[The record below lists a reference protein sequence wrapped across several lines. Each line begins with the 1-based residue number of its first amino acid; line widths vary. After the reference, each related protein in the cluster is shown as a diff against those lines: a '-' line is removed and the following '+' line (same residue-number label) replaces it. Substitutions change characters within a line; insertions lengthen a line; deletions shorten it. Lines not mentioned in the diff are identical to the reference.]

1 MTASASERSIFPF
14 KKARLVNSPGSAGRA
29 PATDSRSNSRAT
41 VRLPPWQESSSM
53 SSPV

>member
-14 KKARLVNSPGSAGRA
+14 RKARFVNSPGSAGRT
-29 PATDSRSNSRAT
+29 PVRLNRSKRRAT